1 MKKDKDNELQNLLT
15 ELVQRIEG
23 IQRWK
28 RYPHKFQQNVLEHTM
43 ETVLLTKM
51 VIAIE
56 REVDTQFD
64 AYLLL
69 SAAADHDLGEGIIG
83 DIAYDIKNDVR
94 VKDALEIIEK
104 EQFQLMFS
112 KLDFGP
118 YSDAVVRM
126 FTRSFEV
133 QEEQISVEGQ
143 LFNAIEKLG
152 YVIFALREIDEKNE
166 IFVKVLV
173 NHHESLIAYS
183 KKYTSIG
190 LIYEK
195 CLEHMRH
202 LGTFM
207 LLEHNFKVE
216 WLKDKTSNEEAL

>member
-1 MKKDKDNELQNLLT
+1 MKDNKLQNLLT

-28 RYPHKFQQNVLEHTM
+28 RYPHTFRQNVLEHTM
-43 ETVLLTKM
+43 ETVLLTQM

-56 REVDTQFD
+56 REAGTQFD

-83 DIAYDIKNDVR
+83 DIAYDIKNDIR
-94 VKDALEIIEK
+94 VKEALEAIEK
-104 EQFQLMFS
+104 EQFQFMFA
-112 KLDFGP
+112 KVDFGS
-118 YSDAVVRM
+118 YTDTVVKM
-126 FTRSFEV
+126 FVRSFEV

-152 YVIFALREIDEKNE
+152 YVIFALREIDEKHDV
-166 IFVKVLV
+166 FVKVLV
-173 NHHESLIAYS
+173 NHHKDLVGYS
-183 KKYTSIG
+183 KKYTSVR

-195 CLEHMRH
+195 CLEHMKC
-202 LGTFM
+202 LGTSM
-207 LLEHNFKVE
+207 LLEHKFE
-216 WLKDKTSNEEAL
+216 ISWLRDKISDE